1 MTSFRQFSAAVAV
14 TVLGVV
20 TVLSA
25 PAVAADT
32 ERLYLTTDR
41 SQVVVFPGEPF
52 TKLSITNPNVADVSV
67 LSPTQLVLSGK
78 STGVTTLMVISPSKL
93 RTFDV
98 IVNPAPIVSTSAPLA
113 GEAHAVLVHRAG
125 KVTEHLFGRDR
136 TEGWVELG
144 AMKPEEAPK
153 K

>member
-1 MTSFRQFSAAVAV
+1 MTCLRQFAAGVAV
-14 TVLGVV
+14 TALGVV

-25 PAVAADT
+25 PAAAADP

-41 SQVVVFPGEPF
+41 SQVVAFPGEPF
-52 TKLSITNPNVADVSV
+52 TKLSITNPNVADVGV
-67 LSPTQLVLSGK
+67 LSPTQLLLSGK
-78 STGVTTLMVISPSKL
+78 SIGVTTLMVIYPSKV

-98 IVNPAPIVSTSAPLA
+98 VVNPAPVVSTSAPVA

-125 KVTEHLFGRDR
+125 KVTEHLFGRDPAA
-136 TEGWVELG
+136 GWVELG